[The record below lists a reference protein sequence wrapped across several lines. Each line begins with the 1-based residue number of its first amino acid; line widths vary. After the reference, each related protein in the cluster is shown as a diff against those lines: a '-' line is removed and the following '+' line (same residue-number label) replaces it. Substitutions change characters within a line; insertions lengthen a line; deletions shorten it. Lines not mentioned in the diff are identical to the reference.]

1 MCATLSWCS
10 LNGNFQPLTWQW
22 IAWCGPWWCE
32 MWWITIVF
40 RSEQITCWLITSS
53 PSVCFK
59 KMTSTTLPLTS
70 WPLLNRSVTVTAEWF
85 DQNVIIIERSSDYQL
100 DYIHFIN
107 DTVHSKNETSVI
119 IVFQKPCKS
128 HVLCRHHFLF
138 SFHFVDQQE
147 LGHVH
152 QCIKQFQSEHH
163 LVSWVNR
170 YWLLFS
176 SFEYLPL
183 FCCILVIAFV
193 VVKLICLVSFF
204 CIHAFNSRLPHT
216 QKTGEFQ

>member
-1 MCATLSWCS
+1 MTVNCMVWSMMMWNVVNNNRVSIWTDNLLIDYQFTFSLLQEDDQHYTAINFMATPEQVSHSLLFWEQKL
-10 LNGNFQPLTWQW
+10 LNGL
-22 IAWCGPWWCE
+22 IR
-32 MWWITIVF
+32 MWF
-40 RSEQITCWLITSS
+40 
-53 PSVCFK
+53 
-59 KMTSTTLPLTS
+59 
-70 WPLLNRSVTVTAEWF
+70 
-85 DQNVIIIERSSDYQL
+85 IIERSSDYQL

-183 FCCILVIAFV
+183 FCCI
-193 VVKLICLVSFF
+193 
-204 CIHAFNSRLPHT
+204 
-216 QKTGEFQ
+216 